1 MHSTDIKK
9 FDIIDYNDAVEM
21 MSALQMQRI
30 KEEIPDTLLILE
42 HPEIVTVG
50 PRARNDGIHPPDDYA
65 TQAVDR
71 GGGLTWHGPGQ
82 LVVYPILHWNQ
93 DEETSV
99 AAIIHK
105 LEQWVIESLA
115 TLDIHGYRDDRMQGV
130 WVDEKK
136 ICSIG
141 LSFLR
146 WVSRHGFTINYDTPL
161 GRVENLAGCGLAEAT
176 TTSLN
181 RLGYSLS
188 RQDIQQALLST
199 YNKCLNR

>member
-71 GGGLTWHGPGQ
+71 G
-82 LVVYPILHWNQ
+82 
-93 DEETSV
+93 
-99 AAIIHK
+99 
-105 LEQWVIESLA
+105 
-115 TLDIHGYRDDRMQGV
+115 
-130 WVDEKK
+130 
-136 ICSIG
+136 
-141 LSFLR
+141 
-146 WVSRHGFTINYDTPL
+146 
-161 GRVENLAGCGLAEAT
+161 
-176 TTSLN
+176 
-181 RLGYSLS
+181 
-188 RQDIQQALLST
+188 
-199 YNKCLNR
+199 